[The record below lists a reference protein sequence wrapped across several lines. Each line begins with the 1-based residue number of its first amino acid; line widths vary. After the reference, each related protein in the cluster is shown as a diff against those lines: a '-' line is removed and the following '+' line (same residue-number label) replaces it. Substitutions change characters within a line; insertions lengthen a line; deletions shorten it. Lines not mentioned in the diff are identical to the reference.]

1 MDDKVL
7 SLVRAA
13 ARDGSVGGDKVAKS
27 LFVIFRGD
35 PVIKGR
41 GCTNSGEEESVQELV
56 IFVWYRACPE
66 VQPWNNRFS
75 EALTVGRGI
84 EPDAHTF
91 FVLALSRGC

>member
-1 MDDKVL
+1 MNDKAL
-7 SLVRAA
+7 NLVRAVP
-13 ARDGSVGGDKVAKS
+13 RGRSVGGDRSAES

-35 PVIKGR
+35 PVLKKP

-56 IFVWYRACPE
+56 IFAWYRACPE

-75 EALTVGRGI
+75 EAAAVDRGI

-91 FVLALSRGC
+91 SVLALSRGF